1 MLDNPASGPLSRSV
15 CRFYQWLIYCEA
27 PLRFCVCRM
36 WVSTSSKCVTPSLLS
51 LVVSFIRG
59 ASLYCEPARLQLL
72 VYTIVTVLGVVVA
85 SQRRVATL
93 SNCCQCAFHSA
104 VHYVTSTLFFPW
116 GLTDQ
121 HKHLTH
127 RHTIISH
134 HVNKGAQWF
143 KPYVPCFRFAF
154 QKLKVFLKN
163 LKIKAGCVICQVV
176 HPTPKIKYES
186 TNL

>member
-1 MLDNPASGPLSRSV
+1 MT
-15 CRFYQWLIYCEA
+15 
-27 PLRFCVCRM
+27 FCARRM
-36 WVSTSSKCVTPSLLS
+36 WVSTISKCVAPLLS

-59 ASLYCEPARLQLL
+59 ASLYCEAVRLQLL
-72 VYTIVTVLGVVVA
+72 VSTVVTVLGVVA

-93 SNCCQCAFHSA
+93 SNCCRCAFHSA
-104 VHYVTSTLFFPW
+104 VHYVTSTLFFPC

-121 HKHLTH
+121 HKHLTDGH
-127 RHTIISH
+127 IIISH

-143 KPYVPCFRFAF
+143 KPDIICFRFAF
-154 QKLKVFLKN
+154 QKLKIFLKN
-163 LKIKAGCVICQVV
+163 LKIKAECVICQVI

>member
-1 MLDNPASGPLSRSV
+1 MDNPVSGQLLCSV
-15 CRFYQWLIYCEA
+15 CRFYQSLFYCEA
-27 PLRFCVCRM
+27 PLAFCVCRM

-59 ASLYCEPARLQLL
+59 ASLYCKTARLQLL
-72 VYTIVTVLGVVVA
+72 VSTVVTVLGVVA
-85 SQRRVATL
+85 PQCGVATL
-93 SNCCQCAFHSA
+93 SNCCRCAFHNA
-104 VHYVTSTLFFPW
+104 VHYVTSTLFFLC

-127 RHTIISH
+127 RHTIIAH

-143 KPYVPCFRFAF
+143 KPDITCFKFAF
-154 QKLKVFLKN
+154 QKLKNIFINN